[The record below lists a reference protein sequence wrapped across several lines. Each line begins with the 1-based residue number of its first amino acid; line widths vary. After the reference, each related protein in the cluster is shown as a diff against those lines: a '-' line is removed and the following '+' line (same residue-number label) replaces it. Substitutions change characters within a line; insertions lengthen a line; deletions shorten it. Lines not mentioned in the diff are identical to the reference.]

1 MEAKRSGR
9 DEFGKAHYQL
19 LPNMSFLD
27 THTHTH
33 THTHIFCLY
42 HTLLVKSK
50 VRKEGRKEGRKKKQ
64 TSFI

>member
-33 THTHIFCLY
+33 IFCLY

-50 VRKEGRKEGRKKKQ
+50 FRKEGRKEGRKKEK
-64 TSFI
+64 TDFI

>member
-33 THTHIFCLY
+33 THFLLVQY
-42 HTLLVKSK
+42 HTLLFKSK
-50 VRKEGRKEGRKKKQ
+50 VRKEGRKEGK
-64 TSFI
+64 TDFI